1 MSTWIRYLQDDDT
14 SGLSRAHARHEIFIF
29 WYVLGLWAWSDP
41 SKATYRERTVSLI
54 RPVPPFVG
62 RESIRLHGTP
72 ASDHFMADI
81 AEVIASR
88 AIWCSL
94 FARDANDRDE
104 SWVSD
109 PLASR
114 SSSYN
119 GARHEGLDDEFDHR
133 SPVHVVPHSTDL
145 QAGQSEAQNDES
157 KLLRARFLHPS
168 KGYI

>member
-1 MSTWIRYLQDDDT
+1 M
-14 SGLSRAHARHEIFIF
+14 
-29 WYVLGLWAWSDP
+29 
-41 SKATYRERTVSLI
+41 
-54 RPVPPFVG
+54 G
-62 RESIRLHGTP
+62 RESIRLHGTLS
-72 ASDHFMADI
+72 SDQFMADT

-114 SSSYN
+114 SSVYN
-119 GARHEGLDDEFDHR
+119 GVRHEGLDDELDHG
-133 SPVHVVPHSTDL
+133 SPVHLIPHSTDL
-145 QAGQSEAQNDES
+145 QAGQSEALIDES
-157 KLLRARFLHPS
+157 KLLRARFLHTS